1 MIEVQRFSTKI
12 NGVKE
17 IGFLDE
23 DRNFVTISDLVSHI
37 SINVF
42 ETLRE
47 IENGEKKA
55 EETNIDLEISA
66 LNSLSNALNAISN
79 YSKRF
84 Q

>member
-1 MIEVQRFSTKI
+1 MKEVQRFSTKI

-79 YSKRF
+79 YSKKF

>member
-1 MIEVQRFSTKI
+1 MKKVQRFSTKI

-23 DRNFVTISDLVSHI
+23 DRNFVTISDLVNHI

-79 YSKRF
+79 YSKKF

>member
-1 MIEVQRFSTKI
+1 MKEVQRFSTKI